1 MIHNQLLKFLFCSM
15 LLSAGVSIDA
25 ANYNPFEVTSA
36 DSTKKTVKVIGVGD
50 MMLGTHYPSS
60 SYLPANEG
68 KDMLTAVTPILE
80 SGDVTFGNL
89 EGVILSGT
97 GQIKRC
103 GNPENCYAFKMP
115 DSYVNHFVNAGF
127 DVLSLANNHSNDFGK
142 TGVENTKKLLGESE
156 IAYAGLTDCP
166 STVFEKNGLTYGFVA
181 FSPNRGTIQINDYT
195 NAKAMIKELDDKCDI
210 VIVSFHG
217 GAEGS
222 KHTHLTKKT
231 EYYLGE
237 NRGNPY
243 EFARMVIDAGADV
256 VFGHGPH
263 VTRAVD
269 LYKGKFI
276 AYSMGNFA
284 TYGRFNLSG
293 PNGIAPIIELT
304 LEPNGTFI
312 SGQIYACKQP
322 RSSGPI
328 LDEDKKVISEIKSLN
343 KADLPEC
350 PLDIDDQ
357 GKISLKSK

>member
-1 MIHNQLLKFLFCSM
+1 M
-15 LLSAGVSIDA
+15 LLGAGVSLDA
-25 ANYNPFEVTSA
+25 ANNNPFEVTSA

-89 EGVILSGT
+89 EGVILSGM

-142 TGVENTKKLLGESE
+142 TGVENTKKLLDESE

-195 NAKAMIKELDDKCDI
+195 NAKALIKELDDKCDI

>member
-1 MIHNQLLKFLFCSM
+1 MIHNQVQKLLFFSVLIGIETS
-15 LLSAGVSIDA
+15 LIAVNL
-25 ANYNPFEVTSA
+25 NPFEVTHS

-50 MMLGTHYPSS
+50 MMLGTNYPGA

-68 KDMLTAVTPILE
+68 KDMLKAVTPILK

-89 EGVILSGT
+89 EGVILSGA

-142 TGVENTKKLLGESE
+142 TGVENTKKLLDESE

-166 STVFEKNGLTYGFVA
+166 STVFEKNGLKYGFIA
-181 FSPNRGTIQINDYT
+181 FSPNRGTIQINDYG
-195 NAKAMIKELDDKCDI
+195 NAKALINELDDKCDI

-243 EFARMVIDAGADV
+243 EFARIVIDAGADV

-276 AYSMGNFA
+276 VYSMGNFA

-304 LEPNGTFI
+304 LESNGTFI

-328 LDEDKKVISEIKSLN
+328 LDEDKKVITEIKSLN

>member
-1 MIHNQLLKFLFCSM
+1 MKILFSSVI
-15 LLSAGVSIDA
+15 LFVA
-25 ANYNPFEVTSA
+25 FTSYGA
-36 DSTKKTVKVIGVGD
+36 DLRQVQDSYPDSTEKIVKVIGVGD
-50 MMLGTHYPSS
+50 MMLGTHYPST

-103 GNPENCYAFKMP
+103 GNPDNCYAFKMP

-142 TGVENTKKLLGESE
+142 SGVANTQKLLDEAE

-166 STVFEKNGLTYGFVA
+166 STIFEKNGVKYGFVA
-181 FSPNRGTIQINDYT
+181 FSPNRGTVQINDYS
-195 NAKAMIKELDDKCDI
+195 NARALINNLNDSCDI

-222 KHTHLTKKT
+222 KHTHITKET

-243 EFARMVIDAGADV
+243 EFARMAIDAGADV

-269 LYKGKFI
+269 IYKDKFI

-293 PNGIAPIIELT
+293 PNGVAPIIELNLKT
-304 LEPNGTFI
+304 DGTFI
-312 SGQIYACKQP
+312 SGQIHACKQLE
-322 RSSGPI
+322 SSGPF
-328 LDEDKKVISEIKSLN
+328 LDPSNRAISEIRSLN
-343 KADLPEC
+343 AADLPESKIEVS
-350 PLDIDDQ
+350 DT
-357 GKISLKSK
+357 GKMTLKQ